1 MIIARLIGLL
11 LSLLCII
18 AAWPAYTPISTAP
31 LSREVEAENQN
42 DTTIFIIHAD
52 NQEWRIKPDGS
63 STEQIYTGKVILY
76 QDSVY
81 MFCDSAYIKD
91 SVLLSAYGNVVIQ
104 QHDSVRVFAD
114 TLIYQG
120 ILKEADLYG
129 DVILE
134 NGSQKLFTNSLKYYL
149 TPRIAIYDQGA
160 TLHDQ
165 GTFLSSHAGT
175 YFVQDDI
182 ARFRDSVRVS
192 GEDFTMR
199 TDSLEYWTAIKTAK
213 FIAPT
218 VIHQGSKRIY
228 CEAGY
233 YDIEQEIAQFAQ
245 NAEFI
250 DTAKQAKADVIT
262 YNRKAQL
269 IEMQGRVQYQ
279 EGDRHLTS
287 DYLRYHEDT
296 EFVYIQG
303 HAVFQ
308 DSLRQV
314 SSNNIFYAARQDSF
328 VLQERSI
335 FSDRNQILEA
345 DYSVF
350 SQSSGTGIAFGKV
363 IWQDTVNHL
372 LIRCDT
378 MSYNRDTDYL
388 QAMGLNERPWLVSI
402 VDEDSLFVRADTLI
416 YQKNQPEDSLH
427 VLLAYHDVRIFRSNL
442 QGLCDSLAY
451 QEFDSTFTLYRD
463 PIVWNDSTQLT
474 GDTIQLFVAN
484 NKLDRL
490 ALLQNAFI
498 INTIDELFFNQI
510 KGRLIHAKIMDGA
523 LHDVQVNGNAETL
536 YYVLDEEDAYI
547 GVDRSDCSRIT
558 IEFIDEG
565 VSYVRKYG
573 ATNSAFYPM
582 NHADHQALR
591 IEGFDWRF
599 NIRPKSKHE
608 L

>member
-1 MIIARLIGLL
+1 MIKTRFFVLL
-11 LSLLCII
+11 FGMLCII
-18 AAWPAYTPISTAP
+18 AAWSAYAP
-31 LSREVEAENQN
+31 LVLPAAHQPVARADQN
-42 DTTIFIIHAD
+42 DTTIYIIHAD
-52 NQEWRIKPDGS
+52 NQEWRINPDGS
-63 STEQIYTGKVILY
+63 GTEQIYTGKVILY

-120 ILKEADLYG
+120 VLKEADLYG

-134 NGSQKLFTNSLKYYL
+134 NGSQKLFTTSLKYFL
-149 TPRIAIYDQGA
+149 TPRIAIYDRGA

-165 GTFLSSHAGT
+165 GTFLSSRAGT
-175 YFVQDDI
+175 YFVQDDL

-192 GEDFTMR
+192 GTDFTMR
-199 TDSLEYWTAIKTAK
+199 TDSLEYWTALKTAK

-218 VIHQGSKRIY
+218 VIHQGDKRIY

-245 NAEFI
+245 NAEFV
-250 DTAKQAKADVIT
+250 DTVKQAKADVIT
-262 YNRKAQL
+262 YNRKAQM
-269 IEMQGRVQYQ
+269 IEMQGRVNYQ
-279 EGDRHLTS
+279 EADRHLTS

-296 EFVYIQG
+296 EFAYIQG

-314 SSNNIFYAARQDSF
+314 ISNNIFYAARQDSF
-328 VLQERSI
+328 VLHERSI
-335 FSDRNQILEA
+335 FSDQNQILEA

-350 SQSSGTGIAFGKV
+350 SQASGTGIAYGQV
-363 IWQDTVNHL
+363 VWQDTTNHL

-378 MSYNRDTDYL
+378 MSYNRDAEYL
-388 QAMGLNERPWLVSI
+388 IAMGLDERPWLVSI
-402 VDEDSLFVRADTLI
+402 VDEDSLFVRADTLV
-416 YQKNQPEDSLH
+416 YQQSLEGDSLH
-427 VLLAYHDVRIFRSNL
+427 VLLAYHDVRIFKNKL

-451 QEFDSTFTLYRD
+451 QESDSTFTLYQD
-463 PIVWNDSTQLT
+463 PIIWNDSTQLT

-510 KGRLIHAKIMDGA
+510 KGRLIHAKVLDGA
-523 LHDVQVNGNAETL
+523 LQDVQVNGNAETL
-536 YYVLDEEDAYI
+536 YYVLDDEDAYI

-558 IEFIDEG
+558 IEFIEEG
-565 VSYVRKYG
+565 ISYVRKYG

-582 NHADHQALR
+582 NQADHQALR
-591 IEGFDWRF
+591 IEGFAWKF
-599 NIRPKSKHE
+599 NIRPKSKDE